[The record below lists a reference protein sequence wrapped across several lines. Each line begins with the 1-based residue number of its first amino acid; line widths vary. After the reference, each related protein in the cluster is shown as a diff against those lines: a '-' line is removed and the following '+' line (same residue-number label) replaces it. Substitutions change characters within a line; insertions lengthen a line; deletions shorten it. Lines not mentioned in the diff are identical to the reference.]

1 MVSWIMSFSNE
12 YHAKTTRWPVIY
24 TAQSW
29 WSECTGNRGDFSSTN
44 PLMLAYYSSTPGPM
58 PYNWGYQT
66 IWQFAD
72 SGTFP
77 GDQDRFN
84 GDITRVQALAN
95 G

>member
-1 MVSWIMSFSNE
+1 
-12 YHAKTTRWPVIY
+12 
-24 TAQSW
+24 
-29 WSECTGNRGDFSSTN
+29 
-44 PLMLAYYSSTPGPM
+44 M

-77 GDQDRFN
+77 GDQDKFN
-84 GDITRVQALAN
+84 GDTSRILALAN